1 MSEYSIVRCHGL
13 VTHLLS
19 GQVID
24 ALASSENL
32 REFTDM
38 LAPTDYSKARDMREI
53 DASFLEAIFE
63 EELIAKY
70 TYVLSTSSGVLRNF
84 LTAYYRRFEV
94 RALSRLLRSKTS
106 KPTESAKKFLSSIA
120 VATDLK
126 LDRLME
132 AKDVDEVVEKLSE
145 TQYSSIKKNLQW
157 YHEYDSTLPLEFQ
170 LKKIY
175 YETTFE
181 ALKRIHGG
189 DRTRIG
195 RLLGIEIEIANCF
208 TAIAPTLYGYSKEM
222 SKQLIIPHF
231 LMLEASDFERAIEAD
246 NIQNALI
253 HLKRYEE
260 VLKPAAENK
269 DECLAETKALALVQN
284 EARKQMREANIGLTY
299 VICYLTLHEIERRN
313 LTLLAYAIQNNLQ
326 TEGYLV
332 I

>member
-13 VTHLLS
+13 ATHLLS
-19 GQVID
+19 SQVID

-38 LAPTDYSKARDMREI
+38 LAPTDYSKVRDMREI

-63 EELIAKY
+63 EEMIAKY
-70 TYVLSTSSGVLRNF
+70 TYVLSISSGVLRNF
-84 LTAYYRRFEV
+84 LIAYYRRFEV
-94 RALSRLLRSKTS
+94 QALTRLLRSKAS
-106 KPTESAKKFLSSIA
+106 KPPENAKPFLPSIA

-145 TQYSSIKKNLQW
+145 TRYSSIRGSLQW
-157 YHEYDSTLPLEFQ
+157 YHEYDSILPLEFQ

-175 YETTFE
+175 YATTFE
-181 ALKRIHGG
+181 ALKRIRGG
-189 DRTRIG
+189 DRPRIG
-195 RLLGIEIEIANCF
+195 RLLGIEIDIANCF
-208 TAIAPTLYGYSKEM
+208 TAIAPTLYGYSKDL

-231 LMLEASDFERAIEAD
+231 LRLEASEVEQAIEAD
-246 NIQNALI
+246 SIQAALS

-260 VLKPAAENK
+260 VLRPAVENK
-269 DECLAETKALALVQN
+269 DDCLAETKALALVQS

-299 VICYLTLHEIERRN
+299 VICYLALHEIERRN